1 MTSSRIVR
9 SAMVLAALLLLPA
22 AARAQSAFAGVVKD
36 ATGAVLPG
44 VTVEAASPA
53 LIEQVRTV
61 TTDANGAYR
70 IENLRPG
77 TYTLTFSL
85 PGFASVKRE
94 GVELVANFTA
104 TINADM
110 KVGAVEETVTVAG
123 SSPVVDV
130 QTNTKAQVLPR
141 EVLDAVPSAHTIQ
154 SLGQLVTG
162 VTLTAPDVGGSQA
175 MQQTYFTV
183 HGLGAAQTSLLVDG
197 MIINGLQGDGAIQT
211 YFNEGTNQ
219 EMVYQTGGGNVDSPT
234 GGVKINMIPK
244 EGGNR
249 FSGSLFEGYETS
261 KWQASNMTD
270 FLSSHGVT
278 SLDRIGTYNDFDVTQ
293 GGPIKKDVAWFFGSL
308 RLFTVNKPIASTVV
322 SDGTVAGA
330 LSCFRNVGSCP
341 QGTDEQHQYSVLAR
355 GTWQVSAKNKLSM
368 YVDRIHKIRGAAM
381 SPGNDQTTA
390 GVYWNSPNY
399 TTGAVK
405 WTSTVTNKLLV
416 EGGYSMNIERYNNLY
431 QDSVPQP
438 PYRSADFYKYA
449 THIDVTD
456 GWTYG
461 GSTGAENGQYPDR
474 YNLQGSASYIT
485 GSHSVKFGFQDS
497 WGLFRHWY
505 YANADLWQQY
515 TVQSGAL
522 APFAVQLLDTP
533 LNSAERLNANVG
545 VYGQDVWTLKRL
557 TATIGG
563 RWEHVSE
570 AVVGQPAQT
579 GTYANVP
586 AFGDIQMPIW
596 NSFSPRLGA
605 VVDVFGNGKTAVRF
619 GYNRFQSAATTTM
632 ANLFNPS
639 AFLSVTVAW
648 TDLNKD
654 DIAQGPYGCT
664 YLTAGCEINWQAVPA
679 TFGQASLSAFDPNL
693 KRPYVD
699 QYNVGVTH
707 EILTGVSVSAEWFHN
722 SQGNVM
728 EQNNILRPGTYANGT
743 VTNANYRPVTVF
755 SPIDG
760 TALTVY
766 DPINA
771 TVGRAQSF
779 VITNDSNLT
788 QVYNA
793 IEFNFNARLPHGARL
808 FGGTATDRAIANT
821 CAAAAT
827 NPNFLVT
834 IGGVNYCDQSLSGVP
849 WRTQIKLAGTY
860 PTPWWGII
868 LSASYQ
874 GLPGYQPGTRALTA
888 GGAGAP
894 NFTLI
899 SGRGSYWPV
908 SATTRYTTCPGNS
921 ASQGCVV
928 GALVAP
934 GLISSPNNVSLIAP
948 DTEQLPR
955 LNQVDLSIGKRI
967 KFGRAT
973 IDPKLDI
980 FNAFNSSAYFTDK
993 TEAFTATATPGV
1005 SAGAYLWPGSIL
1017 QGRLLR
1023 IAAVL
1028 NW

>member
-1 MTSSRIVR
+1 MTRKILG
-9 SAMVLAALLLLPA
+9 SAFALAILLALPT

-44 VTVEAASPA
+44 VTVEASSPV
-53 LIEQVRTV
+53 LIEQSRTA
-61 TTDANGAYR
+61 TTDASGAYR

-77 TYTLTFSL
+77 TYTLTFTL
-85 PGFASVKRE
+85 PGFASVKRD
-94 GVELVANFTA
+94 GVELPSNFTS
-104 TINADM
+104 TINADL
-110 KVGAVEETVTVAG
+110 KVGAVEETVTVSGA
-123 SSPVVDV
+123 SPVVDV
-130 QTNTKAQVLPR
+130 QTNTKAQALPR

-211 YFNEGTNQ
+211 YYNEGTNQ

-270 FLSSHGVT
+270 FLASHAVT
-278 SLDRIGTYNDFDVTQ
+278 SLDRIGTYNDFDLTQ
-293 GGPIKKDVAWFFGSL
+293 GGPIRKDKVWAFGSL
-308 RLFTVNKPIASTVV
+308 RLFTVNKPIASTFV

-330 LSCFRNVGSCP
+330 LSCFKNAGSCP
-341 QGTDEQHQYSVLAR
+341 QGVDEQHQYSGQVR
-355 GTWQVSAKNKLSM
+355 ITWQVSPRNKFSA
-368 YVDRIHKIRGAAM
+368 YIDKIHKVRGAAM
-381 SPGNDQTTA
+381 SPGFDQTTA
-390 GVYWNSPNY
+390 GVVWNSPDY
-399 TTGAVK
+399 HTGSVK
-405 WTSTVTNKLLV
+405 WTSTVTSKLLI
-416 EGGYSMNIERYNNLY
+416 EGGYSENIERYNNLY
-431 QDSVPQP
+431 ESTVPTP
-438 PYRSADFYKYA
+438 AYRSPQFYTLA

-456 GWTYG
+456 GLTYG

-474 YNLQGSASYIT
+474 RNLQGSASYIT
-485 GSHSVKFGFQDS
+485 GSHSIKFGFQDS

-515 TVQSGAL
+515 TVQNGVL
-522 APFAVQLLDTP
+522 APFQVQLLDTP
-533 LNSAERLNANVG
+533 LNSAERLNANIG
-545 VYGQDVWTLKRL
+545 IYAQDVWSMKRM
-557 TATIGG
+557 TVTIGG

-570 AVVGQPAQT
+570 SVVGQPAQT

-586 AFGDIQMPIW
+586 AFDDIQMPTW
-596 NSFSPRLGA
+596 NTFSPRTA
-605 VVDVFGNGKTAVRF
+605 VVWDVRGDGKTAVRF
-619 GYNRFQSAATTTM
+619 GYNRFESAATTTM

-639 AFLSVTVAW
+639 AFLSVSVAW

-654 DIAQGPYGCT
+654 DVAQGPYGCT
-664 YLTAGCEINWQAVPA
+664 YQTVGCEINWAAVPA

-699 QYNVGVTH
+699 QFNLGATH
-707 EILTGVSVSAEWFHN
+707 EIFSGVSVSGEWFHN
-722 SQGNVM
+722 LQNQVFI
-728 EQNNILRPGTYANGT
+728 QNNILRPGTYSNGT
-743 VTNANYRPVTVF
+743 VQNASYRPITVF
-755 SPIDG
+755 SPFDG
-760 TALTVY
+760 TPLTIY
-766 DPINA
+766 DPINS

-779 VITNDSNLT
+779 IITNDPNLT

-793 IEFNFNARLPHGARL
+793 FEFNFNARLPRGARI
-808 FGGTATDRAIANT
+808 FGGTATDRAVANT
-821 CAAAAT
+821 CDAAAT

-834 IGGVNYCDQSLSGVP
+834 IGGVNYCDQTNSGIP
-849 WRTQIKLAGTY
+849 WRTQVKLAATY
-860 PTPWWGII
+860 PLPFWGVIV
-868 LSASYQ
+868 SGAYQ
-874 GLPGYQPGTRALTA
+874 GLPGYQIGTQALTA

-894 NFTLI
+894 NFTQI
-899 SGRGSYWPV
+899 SGAGSVWPV
-908 SATTRYTTCPGNS
+908 TSSSRYAVCPGNS

-934 GLISSPNNVSLIAP
+934 GLISSASVPLVP
-948 DTEQLPR
+948 PGTEQMPR
-955 LNQVDLSIGKRI
+955 MNQVDFSIAKRI
-967 KFGRAT
+967 KIGGLTF
-973 IDPKLDI
+973 DPKLDL
-980 FNAFNSSAYFTDK
+980 FNAFNSSAYFSTR
-993 TEAFTATATPGV
+993 TNSFTPTATAGV
-1005 SAGAYLWPGSIL
+1005 SAGTYLYPGSIL

-1023 IAAVL
+1023 IAAVV